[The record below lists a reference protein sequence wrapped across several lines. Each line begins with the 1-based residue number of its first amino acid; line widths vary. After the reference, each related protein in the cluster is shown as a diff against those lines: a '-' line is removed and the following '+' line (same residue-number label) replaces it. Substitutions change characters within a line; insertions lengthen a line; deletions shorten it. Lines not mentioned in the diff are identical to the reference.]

1 MRVCPPAPPSRLTA
15 GARVTL
21 GWSRNY
27 FERQRCVQ
35 RVPRHSLP
43 FVRCMRCRRHAPDRA
58 ASAAQPERVF
68 AEVFRVLKPGG
79 CCIMTFSNRLYYEKV
94 RAVPS
99 QAQWSPGLH
108 CETVLAAPDQASML
122 SCLAL

>member
-1 MRVCPPAPPSRLTA
+1 MRFQLGQDELGLQPVLQPVLRSSVLRVC
-15 GARVTL
+15 G
-21 GWSRNY
+21 
-27 FERQRCVQ
+27 
-35 RVPRHSLP
+35 
-43 FVRCMRCRRHAPDRA
+43 RRHAPDRA